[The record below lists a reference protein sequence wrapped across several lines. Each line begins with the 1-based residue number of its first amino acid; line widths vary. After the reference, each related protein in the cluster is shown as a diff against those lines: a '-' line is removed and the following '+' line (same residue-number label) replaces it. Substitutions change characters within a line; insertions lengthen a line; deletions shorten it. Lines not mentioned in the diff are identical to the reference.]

1 MIWPLQRTVAIRYI
15 LTVVLLGCVA
25 SRPVTGWRLP
35 PSNSTQITDNVWR
48 RPAVVFQMHA
58 GDNCWHCYRLNYPRR
73 PAPASSRHGAK
84 QTAQSKFAKYSGYPT
99 VYSAIVALANLH
111 YINVLNNNNNNLLAI
126 RRTNLLFSAVKYKL
140 ENNLDRFVFDR
151 FIQKIKSINFQKY
164 GVGHREL
171 IQLFS

>member
-1 MIWPLQRTVAIRYI
+1 M
-15 LTVVLLGCVA
+15 
-25 SRPVTGWRLP
+25 
-35 PSNSTQITDNVWR
+35 
-48 RPAVVFQMHA
+48 
-58 GDNCWHCYRLNYPRR
+58 
-73 PAPASSRHGAK
+73 
-84 QTAQSKFAKYSGYPT
+84 
-99 VYSAIVALANLH
+99 ALANLH
-111 YINVLNNNNNNLLAI
+111 YINVLNNNNNNNLLA